1 MFSFIWKRFLGK
13 RVKNWLYCLLGLA
26 LLSPLAA
33 LEEVRQLFGVLPGGA
48 KVAQVQKEIQPLK
61 EVVARTVARV
71 RRDFAQGGLER
82 ATTRKTPAR
91 VYRHRLDGA
100 AEAKLV
106 ELACGP
112 APAGQQRW
120 SVQLL
125 RDELIRLDLVE
136 HVAVSTVHRTLKKT
150 NCSPGA
156 SRSGALPS

>member
-1 MFSFIWKRFLGK
+1 MSR
-13 RVKNWLYCLLGLA
+13 RQHDVALA
-26 LLSPLAA
+26 SDRRAA
-33 LEEVRQLFGVLPGGA
+33 LQQRIRSGTAPAWELTRCRIVLQVDAAQPGRRQTD
-48 KVAQVQKEIQPLK
+48 AQVAKAV
-61 EVVARTVARV
+61 EVSARTVARV